1 MSIDRLQS
9 ELLRLQMHPVNL
21 AVSAGDGALVTLRGS
36 LLSSWKVPSLV
47 DGSWLLEVLRPLP
60 DDAGPVI
67 VMSAI
72 CDAMSGVVDP
82 AAADGDRAC

>member
-21 AVSAGDGALVTLRGS
+21 AVSAGDGVLVTLRGS
-36 LLSSWKVPSLV
+36 LLSCWKVPSLV
-47 DGSWLLEVLRPLP
+47 DGTWLLEILRPLA
-60 DDAGPVI
+60 DGAGPVI

-72 CDAMSGVVDP
+72 SDAMSDVLKP
-82 AAADGDRAC
+82 AAASGDVAC